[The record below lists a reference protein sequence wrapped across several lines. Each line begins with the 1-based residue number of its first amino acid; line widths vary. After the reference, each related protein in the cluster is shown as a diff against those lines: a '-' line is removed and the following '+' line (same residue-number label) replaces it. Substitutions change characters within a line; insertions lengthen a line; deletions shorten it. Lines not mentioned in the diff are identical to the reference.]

1 MTVIFS
7 IVYIFSIL
15 SMGVSISWLV
25 MRAERNR
32 ITFSFI
38 FCQFIIVIW
47 LFAQCIQLEVVNCHQ
62 QFLAY
67 AMGNLGICFIGSV
80 WLLFSLYYS
89 GKKPKKAF
97 IAGMFTVSVIHYMIF
112 LTNDFH
118 HLYYKVFEFG
128 NVERNFFFYTNIV
141 YIYICMLSGIFCI
154 YRKTENDTKYA
165 KSQGA
170 LIASA
175 VFIPLCLNLLY
186 LSHVISAKFDV
197 TPLSF
202 SVSSICILLSTYRFG
217 FLNVNQT
224 AFEKIFDNIG
234 EGVMICDKS
243 GMVTYIN
250 GMMKKCFHIR
260 TGTSIDDFY
269 SIISDGLKNNEIY
282 FDGRIFSMKQYEYFK
297 NRSENVRAFIISDI
311 TEYHEYIERTKQ
323 LSVVNQKL
331 AIEKER
337 NRIAQEVHD
346 TIGHTLT
353 MISSLSRLS
362 ELEIRKFTNPDID
375 NDERLEHI
383 GKLKKY
389 VSETASLSLN
399 GISELRVSI
408 NNIKNSNTIKI
419 TTELQKLV
427 EMVKEIEIDLCI
439 QGEEKPEYSF
449 AGNAIYESCR
459 ETITNCLKY
468 SGAERMDII
477 LKFLGTGVEMYI
489 FDNGKGCEKINYGN
503 GLSGIEERI
512 KNIGGTVNFA
522 SSKDNGFNTIIK
534 IPIKQTTDETGEI
547 L

>member
-1 MTVIFS
+1 MSASRIFS
-7 IVYIFSIL
+7 MVYIFSIF
-15 SMGVSISWLV
+15 SMGLSISWLV

-38 FCQFIIVIW
+38 FCQFILVIW
-47 LFAQCIQLEVVNCHQ
+47 SFAQFVQIEAINCHQ

-67 AMGNLGICFIGSV
+67 AIGNLGICFIGSV

-89 GKKPKKAF
+89 GKKPSKAF
-97 IAGMFTVSVIHYMIF
+97 VTGMFTMSVVHYLIF

-128 NVERNFFFYTNIV
+128 NVERGFFFFTNII
-141 YIYICMLSGIFCI
+141 YIYVCMLSGIFCI
-154 YRKTENDTKYA
+154 YRKIENDTKYA
-165 KSQGA
+165 KGQGA

-186 LSHVISAKFDV
+186 LCNVISADFDV

-202 SVSSICILLSTYRFG
+202 SVSSICILLATYRFG
-217 FLNVNQT
+217 FLNVNQM

-250 GMMKKCFHIR
+250 GMIKKYFHVR
-260 TGTSIDDFY
+260 TGTSIDDFFK
-269 SIISDGLKNNEIY
+269 IINDGLKDNEIY
-282 FDGRIFSMKQYEYFK
+282 FNGKIFSMKQYEYFR
-297 NRSENVRAFIISDI
+297 NHSESVKAFIISDI
-311 TEYHEYIERTKQ
+311 TEYHEYIEKTKQ
-323 LSVVNQKL
+323 LSVANQKL
-331 AIEKER
+331 AVEKER
-337 NRIAQEVHD
+337 TRIAQEVHD

-362 ELEIRKFTNPDID
+362 ELEIRRFTNPNID
-375 NDERLEHI
+375 DDEKQEHI
-383 GKLKKY
+383 EKLKKY
-389 VSETASLSLN
+389 ISETASLSLN

-419 TTELQKLV
+419 TAEIQKLV
-427 EMVKEIEIDLCI
+427 DMVKEIEIDFCV

-449 AGNAIYESCR
+449 AGNAICETCR

-468 SGAERMDII
+468 SDAERMDII
-477 LKFLGTGVEMYI
+477 LKFLETGIEMYI
-489 FDNGKGCEKINYGN
+489 FDNGKGCEKIKYGN
-503 GLSGIEERI
+503 GLAGIEERI
-512 KNIGGTVNFA
+512 KNAGGTVNFA

-534 IPIKQTTDETGEI
+534 IPIKQNN
-547 L
+547 